1 MIMTGAIEAPRR
13 QGGAVRMSASTAAT
27 GARLKKPSWKDP
39 RLLVGVLLVLA
50 SVVGVVALLGSADRT
65 TEVFAAREPIAVGQ
79 KLTPENISRV
89 KVRLGDVEAHYVT
102 AESGIPEGQVAVQRI
117 AKNQLIPRE
126 SLGSVDALD
135 RKPVAV
141 TVQEALPE
149 QAVAGTRVDVW
160 VSMPDARNGFAEP
173 QLLLPGAEIAEVSQG
188 STALGASKSTVL
200 MVLVGDG
207 QMASLLGAQANEAKI
222 SVVWNPGGAAK

>member
-1 MIMTGAIEAPRR
+1 
-13 QGGAVRMSASTAAT
+13 MSSSTAAT

-50 SVVGVVALLGSADRT
+50 SVVGVVALVGSADRT
-65 TEVFAAREPIAVGQ
+65 TEVFAAREAIAVGQ

-89 KVRLGDVEAHYVT
+89 KVRLGDVEAHYIT
-102 AESGIPEGQVAVQRI
+102 AASGLPEGQVAVQRI
-117 AKNQLIPRE
+117 AKDQLVPRE

-173 QLLLPGAEIAEVSQG
+173 KLLLPGAEIAEVSEDPPPL
-188 STALGASKSTVL
+188 ALR
-200 MVLVGDG
+200 
-207 QMASLLGAQANEAKI
+207 
-222 SVVWNPGGAAK
+222 NPRS